1 MRSLFLG
8 ILLVSCIGLNAAESK
23 RYLSDIQTTAK
34 LKPDGT
40 SFLAV
45 NRQIFSTT
53 TATTLVV
60 EDVLFPTSRL
70 SNSLVYSNM
79 GKAEVSLSLKHPGDQ
94 YNTAN
99 PFIYNLPLEIKT
111 WSPDQLSTD
120 PPKITYTTLTVTY
133 KGPNATNHNQLSATL
148 TMDKVS
154 RIEVSQ
160 VLSGTRLD
168 PTQLQNQDI
177 VLDFNVVLTANR
189 VFKLSEFEPV
199 NTYSFKAHN
208 LIYTN
213 ATSSNT
219 DQGNVARIEIENA
232 FKYSPPTGF
241 NVSDAKNM
249 QPEAYDLEWA
259 FIDFNSALAIPIQN
273 FTNVLTT
280 FNYNFSSWPLTYS
293 RTTLTKS
300 SVFDIPLMYR
310 KGFVAYRIRS
320 VTYDPLGQR
329 IEGDWTYQNGNNYNI
344 FPVNPHELFLNWTSS
359 ISFGEEGK
367 RKEAV
372 SYFDGTQR
380 ERFSGTLNNSNKIGF
395 FSESFYDFEG
405 RKTLSTLPAPFLQN
419 ENISAQGGNPSH
431 LRSNPA
437 SSLQFYPGMTLNH
450 LDKAYKEEDFNKV
463 PNTGCLPLE
472 ASPMSTN
479 SGASQYYSPNNFLH
493 ENPLIQN
500 RYLNYYIPDAKKYP
514 FIHTKFTTDGTN
526 RVASQSGVGEVHRLG
541 SNHETKYFYSAVN
554 SQQELDRFFGTEVGR
569 KEFYNKTYVD
579 DPNGQT
585 SVSYLDVKGRTIATA
600 LIGNKPNNLEP
611 IASDMPS
618 STSDYP
624 VGKDNLVYEFVS
636 DRILTRDYSNL
647 KVFGST
653 QHYIASNNETLNYD
667 FNFTTSGFNQDLCKD
682 NTGCADCFYD
692 MNFTITD
699 NCGTIIKKETL
710 QNYDPNP
717 NIDWACNNTTPSP
730 RPNVSMAGVQVNF
743 PLKGQYQMTAEASV
757 PEHII
762 DAYTDK
768 YMADM
773 ENCAEY
779 DIQTMIKKN
788 MDAIDPFSCIN
799 SCESCKKQKDKGIAA
814 LKTKIEEQLLGV
826 KSQFSP
832 DNNYQEFT
840 DFVNTKANE
849 QWTKL
854 VTLCDEMCEGGYK
867 VECASYRQA
876 LLQDVG
882 PNGQYGFTINPDGT
896 RTIEIKNGKSVP
908 SVMYAAISNPLF
920 LKPDGTQFASG
931 EIDKVLDNWK
941 IEWSAELVKYHP
953 EYCYYINCLNTES
966 VSAEFDKEFDKLT
979 TLDCSVITNSNHT
992 YQATGANKLFSI
1004 LNQPTKFPYAD
1015 FKAQHDNYRF
1025 FYTGTDPNI
1034 KSRPLPEWAFIFAF
1048 GRYPEFSYSGSI
1060 STPYTLNHFRNN
1072 NGAPNNGNN
1081 CLPPG
1086 YCQQDQNLYWHY
1098 YKILLK
1104 SLKDHFKNISYR
1116 PSTNSAATSSPST
1129 GCYPNEYISCGTK
1142 SQTQT
1147 DPKENSDKSVDKNK
1161 PSGMFDELFN
1171 SDPDDQATNCK
1182 QYDNTVIMNFGSLQ
1196 FKGEEFATKRRVFPD
1211 VFNTTKKVIQKLKNL
1226 EKSDQYET
1234 AKDDIDKNGKEVI
1247 CNQQASGWLRQIE
1260 ECTKNRITVPGSVPS
1275 GYDLVA
1281 ELRRNFIDVCK
1292 IHCGET
1298 GYNFGTKSIDPARPK
1313 VPVKIFDVPNTASSF
1328 QEVIDLYKNSTDGD
1342 PFCTSDLIS
1351 LPDWGS
1357 NDVLYQDEQVE
1368 LFSKPNG
1375 SCECEQ
1381 VRMWQYKHEK
1391 EGAGRTFYQYMKDVD
1406 VTFNL
1411 TTDELTQVLDGCAST
1426 DIKCRFFAKAI
1437 KMPQAFMC
1445 KKYYTCFEL
1454 AVLKDGFNKKYK
1466 NWSWGGEPRKSLV
1479 YQNALTGYFNSMK
1492 GMNLTFYDYDIYMQA
1507 CEGCMPANFIE
1518 RRSRYQQ
1525 IYNDFVALPANK
1537 DYPAVTVNGVTTP
1550 AKRGFPFVNKDN
1562 LRMLAKYFKSQPGI
1576 VGETSAI
1583 TDATP
1588 QAMIKLLCDYL
1599 ISTKQFN
1606 SDGSLKKYKEIPCCL
1621 TDLYYEKINQKPRNT
1636 SEPGFKYHQM
1646 ISDLINLKGGYRL
1659 SLSDITVILKNCGDI
1674 TLDNSYSCCHL
1685 ETEYATYKAFTPKQK
1700 LATSIAEYLNYVFA
1714 QNKIKTEF
1722 DAELNLCK
1730 GYKKYFPKS
1739 KCIPIAGVSCE
1750 DFSKVYLVYESYL
1763 NATPGNTP
1771 NYSLDKF
1778 GKVYIDWLAD
1788 IPSSMIDEMKNHA
1801 NQNMNPTENISTL
1814 TPASFKFMM
1823 LSNACDKKRCNI
1835 IKSFIEY
1842 YKINKNSNQPL
1853 SNLSPTKSDEFIKF
1867 LVDQTRIDRSSIVNM
1882 LKTCAG
1888 VNIDFCTNF
1897 TPIYTKY
1904 KAYVTSN
1911 NNCPPANFTM
1921 SWHGNT
1927 PQILIDYLRNNTVFT
1942 GLNAADLKYLNENY
1956 RSCLITDEC
1965 VELKKYFNCYVTSK
1979 GYGASIAPTNSFI
1992 PPSKIQ
1998 ELKTYL
2004 SNFMGR
2010 GIIESEIEKCYDN
2023 KKVFCLMYAAVYGK
2037 YVDYLNTNNTY
2048 MDWNSVP
2055 PALIT
2060 KINTELGLAAN
2071 TITGS
2076 ELRFL
2081 YNNYKGCF
2089 ITECQELQYHYNRFR
2104 SINGILPTG
2113 NIKPNQVND
2122 FIYYLNAHLDK
2133 NEGFA
2138 YWSKRL
2144 KDCNVLDICA
2154 IFQPITDYF
2163 VQYHI
2168 DNPNFEIDW
2177 TTSLDANLLQGI
2189 NGLPD
2194 CDQMDEIL
2202 IKEAFL
2208 NDYCFDRFNCT
2219 LVTHY
2224 YDIYLNQIAG
2234 GSFLMNGAHGLTE
2247 LIAYLNE
2254 KFLAEKS
2261 FVEWVTIL
2269 RACGTNIDDYLVP
2282 CDQQRTCLINV
2293 LVEYDTRH
2301 KLDIINMDP
2310 LLNPEVFKEF
2320 LNICV
2325 PNDYLYS
2332 VNDWRLLFTLCDF
2345 NDPCFDEEVFAGR
2358 YVKTHTLDNNQC
2370 NIQNYYD
2377 AYKAYLFTVNNP
2389 SGNSN
2394 NNGTSLSPDNTPPFP
2409 VKDSTSGPPTPP
2421 EDSMICFNLSTYC
2434 PGVIER
2440 LGLKDIKC
2448 DLLRDTIRHFICSTD
2463 PMNYIDRTILPPIF
2477 YKGKYIEDLRNFLN
2491 NNVFNTNLSICD
2503 YELLLEGC
2511 YPCELGD
2518 FFELINFEYLDFC
2531 YHRKMYR
2538 HTGETGN
2545 KVSPC
2550 ANPRGKFF
2558 SKIRRGG
2565 LWVNNAFIPNVETI
2579 WPAKGTP
2586 FVIDHT
2592 MYDGFTQVQY
2602 YKKYCME
2609 YCSMYDGT
2617 GSKGKLRPKCDK
2629 SVCAD
2634 LVACFEDAKALVQ
2647 SEGGLV
2653 MCDPEE
2659 KEFWFKS
2666 VADLINHCMYSD
2678 DDYKSE
2684 EEIQNMLLC
2693 CNVDIECLDCSDL
2706 LDFFNQWK
2714 ANKKIIYDDFPE
2726 AEDDYDL
2733 LRLWMNSKTGLD
2745 KTADYWLAKLL
2756 DDCEFLEVGTEVPC
2770 QFLKSLLDQDKT
2782 NPWSKDIWEE
2792 VNTATGSGTM
2802 PIEVLMA
2809 NFIRCLSCE
2818 EFLEYMEHSV
2828 QFRDIL
2834 INFYN
2839 GVKSYG
2845 SIGEMLDYYLEL
2857 FGCSEMSPLDKQVF
2871 LQKIIQKMQ
2880 NPVGG
2885 PPLPPSAPPSM
2896 RMPSMSAPPQGEK
2909 APMQMMPPKSSVK
2922 VQGFPAMKKPVFAAP
2937 PVPER
2942 NKKGRSRSKPMEMGF
2957 SAPSSSQSEM
2967 GMSAPQSKEMTMSAP
2982 EPMSY
2987 EPPNGGS
2994 SNGGGSGSSTEHN
3007 PRLEMNFVGTGFVQA
3022 FGPYKA
3028 LFSPS
3033 VSIDAYKCCNI
3044 CDLRL
3049 YDRAMTASKYKEED
3063 PCDYQTALAITN
3075 ARNER
3080 ERIFKEL
3087 AINFRKKYIEK
3098 CLEHASMSLKASG
3111 SDREHH
3117 YTLYFYGQTGNLIQ
3131 TIPPAG
3137 VKKFTAAAD
3146 FAAVDAHRA
3155 AGTSYVPKH
3164 TLPTKYWYNMAG
3176 RVIKQKTPD
3185 AGEAV
3190 FVYDEYGRLIL
3201 SQNAKQY
3208 PLKVSYRIY
3217 DRLSRILESGELEKT
3232 SGSLPLES
3240 FNQLYETNGK
3250 PNTGW
3255 MSQANRHLMRTCNYD
3270 KWREEVFPNCSFR
3283 HVMRNYYDRMNS
3295 DIVPPNYPLIIQENL
3310 NKRIVATTLDE
3321 LDTDHRGKTFSSA
3334 LYYSYDILGN
3344 VKNLHTYTNSIHI
3357 PMADR
3362 VKRVDYAFDLQSGKV
3377 NKVFYQKGSADQY
3390 IHRYEYDAENRL
3402 TTAWTSFDDNLWER
3416 EASYTYYLHGPL
3428 ARVELG
3434 EHQVQGLDYI
3444 YTIQGWLKSINGSQ
3458 SDVKFEPG
3466 QDGIYNDGNFV
3477 ATAPGS
3483 MPIQRA
3489 NNKNVARDA
3498 MALSLGYFHTASSV
3512 EKDYSPI
3519 HTITTNLYNSPMPN
3533 SLFNGNIPQAV
3544 VTQTALGIP
3553 TMKYEYRYDQ
3563 LNRLV
3568 EMYTNRGPMSGFAAL
3583 GATKGLDYAE
3593 KITYDPNGNI
3603 LSYKRDRDAL
3613 GTSVQNMDDLSYRYY
3628 YYSPTNVLTTYDPKS
3643 TTGQPPAGSRLTN
3656 QLAQVIDAQG
3666 NTAVHDL
3673 DIETQTN
3680 ADNYQ
3685 YDAIGNLIH
3694 DKQENMDIQ
3703 WNQAGKIERII
3714 NRVRNKFIE
3723 FKYNPMGQRI
3733 LKLVYNNSTGTGT
3746 PSYTY
3751 YQRDAQGNT
3760 LATYTDAPVVGDQTP
3775 RAKLSELHIYGSS
3788 RLGIKMPKLVSN
3800 FFEGPDIGNVINTP
3814 QTEEVAGTN
3823 YDIRRVTVGKGQFEY
3838 MRLTRRF
3845 SGMSQYELTNHLGNV
3860 LTTIKD
3866 EPIYDRQMPNASN
3879 LFTKAFPKRPFI
3891 LTATDYYPFG
3901 MPMPNRIFSSSGSK
3915 YRFGFN
3921 TQEKDD
3927 EVYGPGNLMSAE
3939 FWEYDTRIGRRW
3951 NRDPV
3956 FKVWESP
3963 YVVNSNNPNWISD
3976 PNGDNGGKTSKEIN
3990 QKQTERYQKK
4000 WNEKVELPLQAMEQA
4015 LTAQGTMSREQI
4027 MQAVQDY
4034 ADQLSIKYQNTRWL
4048 QYIYSG
4054 YKEEQSGND
4063 YKSSSTGREMKN
4075 YIKII
4080 AYRSNVQRVTEAN
4093 SRPADA
4099 TMSHNVITR
4108 TNAEAGSTVNVSFN
4122 PLLQPNSLV
4131 VSTGSGPVRNQIVS
4145 TGGMVNDPVNNSR
4158 GTFIYNYTVV
4168 LTTVNAGR
4176 ISYTIN
4182 NSNINQTS
4190 DDWEIRITIISPLRL
4205 SPRVQSI
4212 PHDAKYD
4219 AHDSIY
4225 GI

>member
-8 ILLVSCIGLNAAESK
+8 ILLFTYIGLSAAESK
-23 RYLSDIQTTAK
+23 RSLDDVQTTAK
-34 LKPDGT
+34 LKPNGT
-40 SFLAV
+40 SYLAV
-45 NRQIFSTT
+45 NRKIFSTT
-53 TATTLVV
+53 AATTLVV

-70 SNSLVYSNM
+70 SNSLVYHNT
-79 GKAEVSLSLKHPGDQ
+79 GKAEISLSLKHPGDQ
-94 YNTAN
+94 YNASN

-111 WSPDQLSTD
+111 WSLDQVLTD

-148 TMDKVS
+148 TIQNVS

-160 VLSGTRLD
+160 VLSGNRLSPND
-168 PTQLQNQDI
+168 LLNQDI

-189 VFKLSEFEPV
+189 VFKLDLFKPI
-199 NTYSFKAHN
+199 NTYTYIPHN
-208 LIYTN
+208 TIYFN
-213 ATSSNT
+213 SISDFNNS
-219 DQGNVARIEIENA
+219 QGNVARISIANA
-232 FKYSPPTGF
+232 FKNTVPSGF
-241 NVSDAKNM
+241 ITDDAKFM

-259 FIDFNSALAIPIQN
+259 FIDYNSELAAPISG
-273 FTNVLTT
+273 FTNVLST

-320 VTYDPLGQR
+320 VTFDALGQR

-344 FPVNPHELFLNWTSS
+344 FPVNPHEYYLNWTSS
-359 ISFGEEGK
+359 ITFGEEGK

-405 RKTLSTLPAPFLQN
+405 RKTLSTLPAPFIQN
-419 ENISAQGGNPSH
+419 EWINTGMSNIPSH
-431 LRSNPA
+431 YRSKPA
-437 SSLQFYPGMTLNH
+437 SSLKFYPGMTLNH
-450 LDKAYKEEDFNKV
+450 LGKAYKEEDFNKV
-463 PNTGCLPLE
+463 PSTGCLPME

-493 ENPLIQN
+493 ENTMIQD
-500 RYLNYYIPDAKKYP
+500 RYLNYFIPDAKKYP

-554 SQQELDRFFGTEVGR
+554 SQQELDRFFGTEVGS
-569 KEFYNKTYVD
+569 KEFYTKTYVD

-636 DRILTRDYSNL
+636 DRILTRDYSNM

-653 QHYIASNNETLNYD
+653 QHYIASNNEMLNYN

-699 NCGTIIKKETL
+699 NCGAVVKKETL

-717 NIDWACNNTTPSP
+717 SIDWACNNTSPSP
-730 RPNVSMAGVQVNF
+730 RPNVSLSGVQVNF

-757 PEHII
+757 PEHIV
-762 DAYTDK
+762 DAYTNK

-814 LKTKIEEQLLGV
+814 LKAKIEEQLQGV

-832 DNNYQEFT
+832 INNYQAFT

-854 VTLCDEMCEGGYK
+854 VSLCDEMCEGGYK

-908 SVMYAAISNPLF
+908 SVMYAAINNSKF
-920 LKPDGTQFASG
+920 QKDGQNLTTIQSV
-931 EIDKVLDNWK
+931 IDNWK
-941 IEWSAELVKYHP
+941 VEWGAELIKYHP

-979 TLDCSVITNSNHT
+979 TFDIDVLTNST
-992 YQATGANKLFSI
+992 YTYLGPGAAPGANKLLSI
-1004 LNQPTKFPYAD
+1004 LKQPNKFPFTD
-1015 FKAQHDNYRF
+1015 FISQYDNYRF
-1025 FYTGTDPNI
+1025 FYSGTDPNI
-1034 KSRPLPEWAFIFAF
+1034 VARSIPEWAFIFAF
-1048 GRYPEFSYSGSI
+1048 SRYPEYRQTGSAG
-1060 STPYTLNHFRNN
+1060 TAYHLNDFKHYMMFKSSLSSF
-1072 NGAPNNGNN
+1072 PSK
-1081 CLPPG
+1081 
-1086 YCQQDQNLYWHY
+1086 YCQQDKNLYWHY
-1098 YKILLK
+1098 YKLLLK

-1116 PSTNSAATSSPST
+1116 PSTNSAATSTPST

-1171 SDPDDQATNCK
+1171 SDPNDPSPNCK
-1182 QYDNTVIMNFGSLQ
+1182 AYDNTVIMDFGTPYI

-1211 VFNTTKKVIQKLKNL
+1211 IFNTTKKVIQKLKDL
-1226 EKSDQYET
+1226 EKGDQYNT
-1234 AKDDIDKNGKEVI
+1234 AKNDIDQNGKEVI
-1247 CNQQASGWLRQIE
+1247 CSQQASGWLKQLE
-1260 ECTKNRITVPGSVPS
+1260 ECTKNRITVPS
-1275 GYDLVA
+1275 GMPTGYNFLS
-1281 ELRRNFIDVCK
+1281 ELRKNFIDVCK
-1292 IHCGET
+1292 VHCGET

-1313 VPVKIFDVPNTASSF
+1313 VTVKIFNVSNTVSSF
-1328 QEVIDLYKNSTDGD
+1328 QEVIDLYKNSTNGD

-1466 NWSWGGEPRKSLV
+1466 NWNWGGEPRKSLV

-1507 CEGCMPANFIE
+1507 CEGCMPPNFIE

-1525 IYNDFVALPANK
+1525 IYNEFVALPANK
-1537 DYPAVTVNGVTTP
+1537 D
-1550 AKRGFPFVNKDN
+1550 FPSVKKDN
-1562 LRMLAKYFKSQPGI
+1562 LRILAKYFKSQPGI
-1576 VGETSAI
+1576 AGEPSALNQE
-1583 TDATP
+1583 TP

-1599 ISTKQFN
+1599 INTKQFN
-1606 SDGSLKKYKEIPCCL
+1606 TDGSLKKYKEIPCCL
-1621 TDLYYEKINQKPRNT
+1621 TDFYYEKINQKPRN
-1636 SEPGFKYHQM
+1636 SAEPGFKYHQM

-1674 TLDNSYSCCHL
+1674 TLDNSYNCCHL
-1685 ETEYATYKAFTPKQK
+1685 EKEYATYKAFTPKQK
-1700 LATSIAEYLNYVFA
+1700 LATSLAEHLNYVFA
-1714 QNKIKTEF
+1714 QNKTKTEF

-1730 GYKKYFPKS
+1730 SYKKYFPSS
-1739 KCIPIAGVSCE
+1739 KKCLPIAGFSCD
-1750 DFSKVYLVYESYL
+1750 DFNKMYDGYEVYLINPIV
-1763 NATPGNTP
+1763 
-1771 NYSLDKF
+1771 
-1778 GKVYIDWLAD
+1778 IDWTKD
-1788 IPSSMIDEMKNHA
+1788 IPQSLIDGIKISHP
-1801 NQNMNPTENISTL
+1801 NPSIDLSFL

-1823 LSNACDKKRCNI
+1823 LSNACNKDRCAVIESFVESFKTNKNAGQSLSSLTP
-1835 IKSFIEY
+1835 IKSEE
-1842 YKINKNSNQPL
+1842 L
-1853 SNLSPTKSDEFIKF
+1853 IKF
-1867 LVDQTRIDRSSIVNM
+1867 LVDQTRIDRTTIINR
-1882 LKTCAG
+1882 LKTCPKI
-1888 VNIDFCTNF
+1888 NIDFCTNF
-1897 TPIYTKY
+1897 KPIYTKY
-1904 KAYVTSN
+1904 EAYVLN
-1911 NNCPPANFTM
+1911 PCPPSGFKMN
-1921 SWHGNT
+1921 WHEA
-1927 PQILIDYLRNNTVFT
+1927 PAALISHLNNPSISPNLPFIV
-1942 GLNAADLKYLNENY
+1942 AKDDLKYLNDNY
-1956 RSCLITDEC
+1956 RSCLIPDEC
-1965 VELKKYFNCYVTSK
+1965 SKIKKYFNCYVTSK
-1979 GYGASIAPTNSFI
+1979 GYGANIAPTGAFI

-2004 SNFMGR
+2004 SDYMGR
-2010 GIIESEIEKCYDN
+2010 GIIETEIEKCYN
-2023 KKVFCLMYAAVYGK
+2023 NEKVFCKMYAAVYGK
-2037 YVDYLNTNNTY
+2037 YVDYMNTNNTY
-2048 MDWNSVP
+2048 MNWNSVP
-2055 PALIT
+2055 TALLT

-2071 TITGS
+2071 TITGP

-2081 YNNYKGCF
+2081 YNNYKSCF

-2104 SINGILPTG
+2104 SINGILPIG
-2113 NIKPNQVND
+2113 NIKPNQVSD
-2122 FIYYLNAHLDK
+2122 FIDYLNVHLDK

-2144 KDCNVLDICA
+2144 KDCNVLDICT
-2154 IFQPITDYF
+2154 IFEPITDYI

-2177 TTSLDANLLQGI
+2177 TNIDQNLKDGI
-2189 NGLPD
+2189 ITLPD
-2194 CDQMDEIL
+2194 CDEVNEKH
-2202 IKEAFL
+2202 IKFAFL

-2224 YDIYLNQIAG
+2224 YNLYINQKAG
-2234 GSFLMNGAHGLTE
+2234 GGFLTNGVHDLSG
-2247 LIAYLNE
+2247 LIAFLNE
-2254 KFLAEKS
+2254 KFITEKS
-2261 FVEWVTIL
+2261 FAEWVAIL
-2269 RACGTNIDDYLVP
+2269 RACQTNIDDYLVP
-2282 CDQQRTCLINV
+2282 CNQQRTCLINT

-2310 LLNPEVFKEF
+2310 LLNPEIFKDF
-2320 LNICV
+2320 LNNCV
-2325 PNDYLYS
+2325 SNGYQYS

-2345 NDPCFDEEVFAGR
+2345 NDPCFDEEVYAGR

-2377 AYKAYLFTVNNP
+2377 AYQAYIFSINNP
-2389 SGNSN
+2389 ACSGN
-2394 NNGTSLSPDNTPPFP
+2394 NNGPSLTPDNSPPFP
-2409 VKDSTSGPPTPP
+2409 DRDSTSGPPVPP
-2421 EDSMICFNLSTYC
+2421 ADSMICFNLSTYC

-2440 LGLKDIKC
+2440 LGLQDIKC

-2463 PMNYIDRTILPPIF
+2463 PLNYIDRTILPPIF

-2491 NNVFNTNLSICD
+2491 MTFNTNLSICD

-2538 HTGETGN
+2538 HKGETGN

-2550 ANPRGKFF
+2550 ANPRGRFF

-2565 LWVNNAFIPNVETI
+2565 LWVNNKFVPNEETI
-2579 WPAKGTP
+2579 WPAQP
-2586 FVIDHT
+2586 SPYIIDHT
-2592 MYDGFTQVQY
+2592 MYDNVTQVTY
-2602 YKKYCME
+2602 YKKYCLE
-2609 YCSMYDGT
+2609 YCSMYEGS

-2629 SVCAD
+2629 SICAD

-2647 SEGGLV
+2647 AEGGLV

-2659 KEFWFKS
+2659 KDFWFKT

-2678 DDYKSE
+2678 DEYKSE

-2714 ANKKIIYDDFPE
+2714 SNKKQIYDDFPE

-2770 QFLKSLLDQDKT
+2770 EFLVSLLNQDKT
-2782 NPWSKDIWEE
+2782 NPWNKDIWEE

-2809 NFIRCLSCE
+2809 NFIRCLDCQQ
-2818 EFLEYMEHSV
+2818 FLDYMENSV
-2828 QFRDIL
+2828 QFREIL

-2839 GVKSYG
+2839 GVNTYAT
-2845 SIGEMLDYYLEL
+2845 IGGMLDYYLEL
-2857 FGCSEMSPLDKQVF
+2857 FGCGEMSLDEKQVF
-2871 LQKIIQKMQ
+2871 LQKIVQKMR
-2880 NPVGG
+2880 NSGG
-2885 PPLPPSAPPSM
+2885 GTPLPPSAPPSM
-2896 RMPSMSAPPQGEK
+2896 QMPTMSAPPSGAK
-2909 APMQMMPPKSSVK
+2909 APTQMTQPKSSVK
-2922 VQGFPAMKKPVFAAP
+2922 VQDFPVMKKPSFAVP
-2937 PVPER
+2937 PAR
-2942 NKKGRSRSKPMEMGF
+2942 NKKHKSKSREMGF
-2957 SAPSSSQSEM
+2957 SAPPSAQPEM
-2967 GMSAPQSKEMTMSAP
+2967 GMSAPQSMEMTTSAP

-2987 EPPNGGS
+2987 EPPSGGS
-2994 SNGGGSGSSTEHN
+2994 SSGSGNSSNTQYN

-3033 VSIDAYKCCNI
+3033 VSIDGYKCCNI

-3049 YDRAMTASKYKEED
+3049 YDRAMTAPKHKEED

-3098 CLEHASMSLKASG
+3098 CLDHASMSLKASG

-3137 VKKFTAAAD
+3137 VKKFSTAAD
-3146 FAAVDAHRA
+3146 FAAVEANRA

-3176 RVIKQKTPD
+3176 QVVKQKTPD
-3185 AGEAV
+3185 AGEAI

-3208 PLKVSYRIY
+3208 PTKVSYTIY

-3232 SGSLPLES
+3232 SGNIPLES
-3240 FNQLYETNGK
+3240 FNQFYELNGK

-3255 MSQANRHLMRTCNYD
+3255 MSQVNRHLMRTCNYD

-3283 HVMRNYYDRMNS
+3283 HVMRNYYDRMNP

-3344 VKNLHTYTNSIHI
+3344 VKNLHTYTNSSHI
-3357 PMADR
+3357 PLADR
-3362 VKRVDYAFDLQSGKV
+3362 IKRVDYDFDLQSGKV
-3377 NKVFYQKGSADQY
+3377 NRVYYQKGSADQY
-3390 IHRYEYDAENRL
+3390 IHKYEYDAENRL

-3444 YTIQGWLKSINGSQ
+3444 YTIQGWLKSINGSE
-3458 SDVKFEPG
+3458 SNVKFEPG

-3477 ATAPGS
+3477 ATLPGS

-3498 MALSLGYFHTASSV
+3498 MALSLGYFHTANSA

-3519 HTITTNLYNSPMPN
+3519 HNITTNLYNSPMPN

-3603 LSYKRDRDAL
+3603 LSYKRDRDAA
-3613 GTSVQNMDDLSYRYY
+3613 GGAVQNMDDLSYRYY
-3628 YYSPTNVLTTYDPKS
+3628 YYSPTNILTTYDPK
-3643 TTGQPPAGSRLTN
+3643 TFTPPAGSRLTN

-3680 ADNYQ
+3680 ANNYQ
-3685 YDAIGNLIH
+3685 YDKIGNLIH
-3694 DKQENMDIQ
+3694 DKQENMDIH

-3714 NRVRNKFIE
+3714 NRVRNKSIE
-3723 FKYNPMGQRI
+3723 FKYNPMGQRV
-3733 LKLVYNNSTGTGT
+3733 LKLVYNNTIFSGT
-3746 PSYTY
+3746 PTYTY

-3775 RAKLSELHIYGSS
+3775 RAMLSELHIYGSS

-3800 FFEGPDIGNVINTP
+3800 FFEGPLVTAAINTE
-3814 QTEEVAGTN
+3814 QTTELTGTN
-3823 YDIRRVTVGKGQFEY
+3823 YDIRRVTVGKGQFEQ

-3866 EPIYDRQMPNASN
+3866 EPIYDFQAAGGGGTIP
-3879 LFTKAFPKRPFI
+3879 KAFPKKPFV

-3901 MPMPNRIFSSSGSK
+3901 MPMPNRKFSSSGSK

-3927 EVYGPGNLMSAE
+3927 EVYGEGNLNTAE
-3939 FWEYDTRIGRRW
+3939 FWEYDTRIARRW
-3951 NRDPV
+3951 NLDPV
-3956 FKVWESP
+3956 PKGYISGYAVLSNSP
-3963 YVVNSNNPNWISD
+3963 IWRIDPDGDDDFFNSDGSFSHSTKKGTQIKIIDGKTTQDFSSFSASRTHNQASAKIVAHYAGQVGINGTVGVSPSVATTKTLAYTQ
-3976 PNGDNGGKTSKEIN
+3976 GDNIYVTSKGGVNPILNDYNNLKNTLAHEKDHKDKGHGFHKSNYTEHSKVYLAQMRSAGFGKTTKDFQSGM
-3990 QKQTERYQKK
+3990 
-4000 WNEKVELPLQAMEQA
+4000 AGSF
-4015 LTAQGTMSREQI
+4015 AQYVLN
-4027 MQAVQDY
+4027 AHH
-4034 ADQLSIKYQNTRWL
+4034 
-4048 QYIYSG
+4048 
-4054 YKEEQSGND
+4054 KEEAN
-4063 YKSSSTGREMKN
+4063 SSNLINEFNNLNKEYQMSFHTEVILDKNNNIIGTKN
-4075 YIKII
+4075 YINISDSKG
-4080 AYRSNVQRVTEAN
+4080 N
-4093 SRPADA
+4093 SR
-4099 TMSHNVITR
+4099 
-4108 TNAEAGSTVNVSFN
+4108 
-4122 PLLQPNSLV
+4122 
-4131 VSTGSGPVRNQIVS
+4131 
-4145 TGGMVNDPVNNSR
+4145 
-4158 GTFIYNYTVV
+4158 
-4168 LTTVNAGR
+4168 
-4176 ISYTIN
+4176 
-4182 NSNINQTS
+4182 
-4190 DDWEIRITIISPLRL
+4190 
-4205 SPRVQSI
+4205 RV
-4212 PHDAKYD
+4212 DYD
-4219 AHDSIY
+4219 KNFKD
-4225 GI
+4225 